1 MRNAT
6 EREVRRDLAA
16 AHRLAVREGL
26 NEGVWNHLSVMSP
39 DDPEVMLIT
48 PADTHWSLVNAS
60 NLAAI
65 APDGMPATEG
75 GAEPSVAGFVIHAP
89 VHRAIPEAKCLMHV
103 HSPYITALSMRK
115 DIRLDTRSS
124 QQAAQFHGDVAY
136 HEVYDGLLDD
146 EDEGR
151 RMADAMGGKRILM
164 MRNHGAMVAGGTV
177 GRAWIDLYQLERACM
192 YQVLATGEGCELN
205 RIPRDIA
212 AGMSAG
218 ARGGA
223 RHDRFFRGLRDL
235 LDATEPDYVN

>member
-1 MRNAT
+1 MRNAA
-6 EREVRRDLAA
+6 EREARRDLAA
-16 AHRLAVREGL
+16 AHRLAAREGL
-26 NEGVWNHLSVMSP
+26 NEGVWNHLSVVSP

-60 NLAAI
+60 GLAAVG
-65 APDGMPATEG
+65 PDGAPATGG
-75 GAEPSVAGFVIHAP
+75 GAESSVAGFVIHAP
-89 VHRAIPEAKCLMHV
+89 VHRAIPGARCLMHV
-103 HSPYITALSMRK
+103 HSPYVVALSMREGV
-115 DIRLDTRSS
+115 RLDTRSS

-136 HEVYDGLLDD
+136 YEVYDGLLDD

-151 RMADAMGGKRILM
+151 RMAAAMGDKRVLM

-192 YQVLATGEGCELN
+192 YQVLATGEGRALS
-205 RIPRDIA
+205 RIPEDVA

-218 ARGGA
+218 ARGSP

-235 LDATEPDYVN
+235 LDATEPDYAD